1 MPRDS
6 SVACNGRSADKR
18 ERRCQRSFNRKEEMT
33 EAATATPEKT
43 DELVISDGSHLADG
57 AATKLTNAIKRSVG
71 WIVQAP
77 ALMASMAQVYG
88 GVAAERALMRTFI
101 LLADNEPDW
110 AGTSQLYKHR
120 VNQGEKDAFDSFS
133 EDQKKTFD
141 TNVRSHMRRTV
152 LEPFIVK
159 YSADKLGLPIAEP
172 GDSPKLAAEV
182 RAQYDR
188 CKLAIPDRWKLDPG
202 NQAGPGNGA
211 IETPASKVNAA
222 AIALQEISAL
232 ERIGYLH
239 KMTTDVLVPLC
250 EPNVVY
256 TGGRKSVASAVADWK
271 NLLAA
276 AFLIIDGQVSGGEL
290 EAAREKLTKHAYQD

>member
-1 MPRDS
+1 MQRT
-6 SVACNGRSADKR
+6 
-18 ERRCQRSFNRKEEMT
+18 ERRQRGNGAACGQPANTLKGVSELT
-33 EAATATPEKT
+33 EAATVETPEKA
-43 DELVISDGSHLADG
+43 ELVISDGSHLAEG

-77 ALMASMAQVYG
+77 ALMASMAQVYS
-88 GVAAERALMRTFI
+88 GVAAERALCRTFI
-101 LLADNEPDW
+101 LLNDNEPDW

-188 CKLAIPDRWKLDPG
+188 CKLAIPDRWKIDPG

-222 AIALQEISAL
+222 VIALKEISAL
-232 ERIGYLH
+232 ERVGYIY
-239 KMTTDVLVPLC
+239 KMASEVYVELC

-256 TGGRKSVASAVADWK
+256 TGGRKAVAGATADFK
-271 NLLAA
+271 NMLAA
-276 AFLIIDGQVSGGEL
+276 AFLIIDGHVTGGEL
-290 EAAREKLTKHAYQD
+290 EAARKAFEKHLYQD

>member
-1 MPRDS
+1 
-6 SVACNGRSADKR
+6 
-18 ERRCQRSFNRKEEMT
+18 MT
-33 EAATATPEKT
+33 EAATAETTEV
-43 DELVISDGSHLADG
+43 VISDGSHLAEG
-57 AATKLTNAIKRSVG
+57 AAPKIKAGLKKTVAL
-71 WIVQAP
+71 IVQAP
-77 ALMASMAQVYG
+77 ALMVSMAQVYLG
-88 GVAAERALMRTFI
+88 TATERAIMRTFI

-110 AGTSQLYKHR
+110 AGTSQTYKHT
-120 VNQGEKDAFDSFS
+120 VNQGEKEAFENFS
-133 EDQKKTFD
+133 DEQKKTFD
-141 TNVRSHMRRTV
+141 TNVRSHMRRTA
-152 LEPFIVK
+152 LEPVVVK
-159 YSADKLGLPIAEP
+159 YAADKLGIPVAEP

-222 AIALQEISAL
+222 AIALQDISAL

-256 TGGRKSVASAVADWK
+256 TGGRKSVANAVADWK